1 MNYAIQAKKTRE
13 KILKNGT
20 TAILRIP
27 TGNSTWDDD
36 TASYIDE
43 YQEYPGVCLVTN
55 FEQMD
60 MANTLIEVGD
70 RRLLCVFPTEP
81 KPKVSLVDVYD
92 KKGVL
97 ESTYTV
103 ISYDTVKPDAT
114 VAILYKIQ
122 GRKR

>member
-1 MNYAIQAKKTRE
+1 MNYKKSAKTTENQIR
-13 KILKNGT
+13 KNGT
-20 TAILRIP
+20 KAILRIP
-27 TGNSTWDDD
+27 TGDSTWDDD

-70 RRLLCVFPTEP
+70 RRLLCVFPAEP

-92 KKGVL
+92 KKGAL

-114 VAILYKIQ
+114 TTILFKIQ